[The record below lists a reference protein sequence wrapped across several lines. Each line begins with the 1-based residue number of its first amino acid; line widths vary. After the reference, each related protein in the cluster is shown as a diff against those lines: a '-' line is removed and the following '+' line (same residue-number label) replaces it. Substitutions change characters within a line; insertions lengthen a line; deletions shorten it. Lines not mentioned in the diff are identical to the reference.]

1 MTPIAHAAVGLIGWK
16 YFAGRENPRALVFFT
31 IAACAVDLDFL
42 LYFLFG
48 RPEVFIHQLYTHN
61 VFVSLAVA
69 AAFFPWLK
77 SSQARWGLVLVALS
91 HLVMDLFVIDTV
103 PPSGFRPFFPVYN
116 RFFGYGF
123 FPYLVRDGLGAIFS
137 LRNFVALACEVGA
150 FVVPALIICRKEVRS
165 LWRALWRKSE
175 A

>member
-1 MTPIAHAAVGLIGWK
+1 MTPVAHAAVGLIGWK
-16 YFAGRENPRALVFFT
+16 YFAGRENPRALVFYA

-77 SSQARWGLVLVALS
+77 SSKARWGLVLVALS

-137 LRNFVALACEVGA
+137 FRNFVALACEVA
-150 FVVPALIICRKEVRS
+150 VFVLPAVLICRKE
-165 LWRALWRKSE
+165 LAAWRQTILRKP
-175 A
+175 AA